1 MNLERCLVI
10 SFENFQLS
18 RCELAS
24 QNDSGTDSGSTKF
37 KYSDL
42 KVGF

>member
-24 QNDSGTDSGSTKF
+24 QNDSGTDVTVVEVQN
-37 KYSDL
+37 L
-42 KVGF
+42 NIQI